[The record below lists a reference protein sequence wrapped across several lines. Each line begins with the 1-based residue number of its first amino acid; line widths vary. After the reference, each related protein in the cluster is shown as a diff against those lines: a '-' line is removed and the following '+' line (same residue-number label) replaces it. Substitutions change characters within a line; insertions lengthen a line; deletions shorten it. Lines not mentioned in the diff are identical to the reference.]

1 MKRSGRK
8 GSYRINV
15 LFKDGSDYQCDW
27 QLNLLKM
34 YAFIANINHHRG
46 DMRRWVI
53 ECGDGSIVDSGSME
67 HGPLRFK
74 DKKMHE
80 FVFAVQ

>member
-1 MKRSGRK
+1 MRREGKK
-8 GSYRINV
+8 WTYRINV
-15 LFKDGSDYQCDW
+15 IFKDGTDYQCDW

-53 ECGDGSIVDSGSME
+53 ECGDGTVVDSGSME

-74 DKKMHE
+74 NKVMQDLAY
-80 FVFAVQ
+80 VG